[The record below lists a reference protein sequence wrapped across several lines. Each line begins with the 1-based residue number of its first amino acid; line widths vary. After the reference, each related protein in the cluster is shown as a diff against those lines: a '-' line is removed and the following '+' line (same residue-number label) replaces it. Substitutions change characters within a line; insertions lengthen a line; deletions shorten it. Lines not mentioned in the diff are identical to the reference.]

1 MNRYGAGTVI
11 YLGCSVGSG
20 EHLHRRELVQLSR
33 NLLAHLE
40 PEPLVRSETPPEVE
54 VVVNRQGTRHVV
66 HLLNHY
72 GDMTQMFDRRYDV
85 PRLARVTVW
94 LNERRI
100 GPVSRIVRVPQD
112 RELAIE
118 RDANWVRLVA
128 DELAIQEIF
137 VIEH

>member
-1 MNRYGAGTVI
+1 M
-11 YLGCSVGSG
+11 
-20 EHLHRRELVQLSR
+20 
-33 NLLAHLE
+33 
-40 PEPLVRSETPPEVE
+40 
-54 VVVNRQGTRHVV
+54 VNRQGERHVV

-100 GPVSRIVRVPQD
+100 GPVSRIVRVPED

-118 RDANWVRLVA
+118 RDDNWVRLVA